1 MWYIGKDFLY
11 ASLIVNTIGVFKF
24 SRISYRGR
32 RGGEVLHLRI
42 LAKSASLLM
51 LDIRLQLCAGL
62 GEGAVPAQIVR
73 FIQGGK

>member
-11 ASLIVNTIGVFKF
+11 ASLIVNTKF

-32 RGGEVLHLRI
+32 RGGEVLRLRI
-42 LAKSASLLM
+42 LANSANLLM
-51 LDIRLQLCAGL
+51 LDIRLQLSAGL
-62 GEGAVPAQIVR
+62 GERALPAQIVR